1 MTIYDSIT
9 QPWPLLP
16 ARQNLAN
23 LYQSA
28 YDLWDQS
35 FAEQILNY
43 AKPLALQDQTMRNV
57 YNIYNGLWGFMN
69 NLQEK
74 RGDVYQQLND
84 ENLWRLAYGFQNVD
98 RYFWPQGEATQ
109 QQNQYFSN
117 LWNYLARKNAQD
129 RLYNSNLASKY
140 WLSNNYIQALNERQ
154 ALSEQEKAIKLFEDQ
169 NRAVSDINKQYNA
182 YYQNLLQNIKWVG
195 DDYVKW
201 FVDTNA
207 AQQAQLWTGLANSLI
222 SFEQLNRQLAQQKA
236 AAKPVAFTKPATP
249 TPNTTAANNVFTDLW
264 MAQWVYASW
273 TGKNQLWANNM
284 INK

>member
-23 LYQSA
+23 LYKSA

-69 NLQEK
+69 QLQEK

-84 ENLWRLAYGFQNVD
+84 ENLWRLAYGFQNFD
-98 RYFWPQGEATQ
+98 RYFWPQWEATQ
-109 QQNQYFSN
+109 QQNKYFSN
-117 LWNYLARKNAQD
+117 LGNYLARKNAQE
-129 RLYNSNLASKY
+129 RLYNSTLASKY
-140 WLSNNYIQALNERQ
+140 WLSNNYLQALNERQ
-154 ALSEQEKAIKLFEDQ
+154 ALAEQEKAMKLFEDQ
-169 NRAVSDINKQYNA
+169 NRAISDINKQYNA
-182 YYQNLLQNIKWVG
+182 WYQNLLQNIKWVQ
-195 DDYVKW
+195 DDYVKG

-236 AAKPVAFTKPATP
+236 AAKPVAFAKP
-249 TPNTTAANNVFTDLW
+249 TAQNITRQTNKEPISNAAYDVAMIASNIAN
-264 MAQWVYASW
+264 
-273 TGKNQLWANNM
+273 K
-284 INK
+284 K

>member
-154 ALSEQEKAIKLFEDQ
+154 ALSEQEQSSEWYK
-169 NRAVSDINKQYNA
+169 
-182 YYQNLLQNIKWVG
+182 
-195 DDYVKW
+195 
-201 FVDTNA
+201 
-207 AQQAQLWTGLANSLI
+207 
-222 SFEQLNRQLAQQKA
+222 
-236 AAKPVAFTKPATP
+236 
-249 TPNTTAANNVFTDLW
+249 
-264 MAQWVYASW
+264 
-273 TGKNQLWANNM
+273 
-284 INK
+284 